1 MRVWL
6 VVVTL
11 ALSLSAVGCNQ
22 PATPAATAPT
32 TAGIAPTTAAPAASV
47 AAAEAP
53 PRAATIAP
61 PAASAAPAIAPAA
74 TVPGPTAA
82 PAAATAA
89 SAAAPRGV
97 QPTIAPAPGTAP
109 RILVYVRDNALWVA
123 GFDGTPPRQISPDGL
138 YPLPANDT
146 TVQPAAVAPDTR
158 WVIGTTPDARQGTWL
173 FATDGS
179 SRRQLDAARLITTW
193 APNSQGYAWA
203 DETGVYVK
211 TLAEDA
217 RPLTAARMEGAAR
230 VLPNLVSWAPQ
241 GDQIVFQVKDGDTL
255 SLRSVSAAGGPVK
268 MLAQVKMEAPTDYG
282 PDALVWS
289 PDGARALWVLPSP
302 NRLVALDGSP
312 AVELPTDIARV
323 YGFTPDSK
331 RLLAVWRAGNNYR
344 LGTTD
349 LTGKDRREVAAA
361 KGDFG
366 YGSVSPDGRQI
377 AYVRFPDDGPG
388 PPETNELWLVGVD
401 GQGPRR
407 IGQGSDLA
415 PFSADWLGPG
425 ALLVANG
432 ETPPDISL
440 RRVDTGSGAAQ
451 KLVDQ
456 VSWFF
461 AIAPR

>member
-1 MRVWL
+1 MIRARL
-6 VVVTL
+6 VM
-11 ALSLSAVGCNQ
+11 ASLLIGAVAVGCNQ
-22 PATPAATAPT
+22 AAAPPTPAPAGAVAAPTSVAPAATTEVARPATAAAPT
-32 TAGIAPTTAAPAASV
+32 TAPPVATATASGPTT
-47 AAAEAP
+47 
-53 PRAATIAP
+53 I
-61 PAASAAPAIAPAA
+61 
-74 TVPGPTAA
+74 VPSPTAA
-82 PAAATAA
+82 AA
-89 SAAAPRGV
+89 AAAPRAV
-97 QPTIAPAPGTAP
+97 QPTSAPVQGAAP
-109 RILVYVRDNALWVA
+109 RMLVYVRDNALWAV
-123 GFDGTPPRQISPDGL
+123 GFDGAPPRRISPEGM
-138 YPLPANDT
+138 YPLPDQDA
-146 TVQPAAVAPDTR
+146 TVQPALVSPDMR
-158 WVIGTTPDARQGTWL
+158 WVIGTGPEAKQGTWL

-179 SRRQLDAARLITTW
+179 SQRKLDDTRVIASW

-203 DETGVYVK
+203 DETSIYVK
-211 TLAEDA
+211 MLAEGA
-217 RPLTAARMEGAAR
+217 RPLTAARLEGTAR
-230 VLPNLVSWAPQ
+230 ALPNAVSWAPQ
-241 GDQIVFQVKDGDTL
+241 GDRILFQVKDGDTL

-268 MLAQVKMEAPTDYG
+268 TLTQVKMDLPTDYG

-302 NRLVALDGSP
+302 TRVVAMDGSP

-323 YGFTPDSK
+323 YGFTPDSQ

-349 LTGKDRREVAAA
+349 LAGKDRREVAAA

-377 AYVRFPDDGPG
+377 AYIRFPDDGPG

-407 IGQGSDLA
+407 LGQGTDLA
-415 PFSADWLGPG
+415 PFSADWLGPS

-432 ETPPDISL
+432 EKPPDISL
-440 RRVDTGSGAAQ
+440 RRVDAGSGAVQ

-456 VSWFF
+456 VGWFF